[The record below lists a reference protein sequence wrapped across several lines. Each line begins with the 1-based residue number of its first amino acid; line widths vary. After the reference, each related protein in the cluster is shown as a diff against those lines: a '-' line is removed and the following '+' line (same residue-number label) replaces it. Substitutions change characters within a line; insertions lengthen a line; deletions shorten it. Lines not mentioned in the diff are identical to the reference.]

1 MNKKSNIIK
10 TDEKIIKKLA
20 VRLQNIYYDKK
31 KRKKKIKNYIE
42 FIYKHFNLIMNNLQI
57 IYDNNIISTEYYTI
71 NILEL
76 ERYLILYKN
85 LKDISNNMGLL
96 NEKINNS
103 SELIHTMIDKLKE
116 ISYNIGTK
124 NISTLIELF
133 NNNINSDKKSNNE
146 KLDKFIYL
154 LDNYFVILS
163 VKKINKNKYNETL
176 IKLNIKEFD
185 FPIVKNI
192 KDNILTSFQEN
203 INGSIIYIPINNSQ
217 ILIAQGYFINDPL
230 GILVLDDILDT
241 KYELI
246 KDSITNLNHI
256 PFNFKKYMLK
266 H

>member
-31 KRKKKIKNYIE
+31 KGKKIKNYIE

-124 NISTLIELF
+124 
-133 NNNINSDKKSNNE
+133 K
-146 KLDKFIYL
+146 
-154 LDNYFVILS
+154 
-163 VKKINKNKYNETL
+163 
-176 IKLNIKEFD
+176 
-185 FPIVKNI
+185 
-192 KDNILTSFQEN
+192 
-203 INGSIIYIPINNSQ
+203 
-217 ILIAQGYFINDPL
+217 
-230 GILVLDDILDT
+230 
-241 KYELI
+241 
-246 KDSITNLNHI
+246 
-256 PFNFKKYMLK
+256 
-266 H
+266 